1 MRAGGPMLVM
11 PFAHDQHGN
20 AERVRRLGIARI
32 LSRRRYGA
40 RRTAGVLRSL
50 LGNSACL
57 EKAEEVAR
65 SLRAKYSTPQK
76 RGRFERRLCPDA
88 SLRSVGVPALPPAP
102 GGGRVRLRK
111 AASLARLA
119 CGQIRSLKRLPLDFL
134 FCPKISVAL
143 WVCWLPRRIQP
154 PFYGAPY

>member
-65 SLRAKYSTPQK
+65 SLRAEDGVKAAGDALEKLPGA
-76 RGRFERRLCPDA
+76 RGPA
-88 SLRSVGVPALPPAP
+88 VPSPPA
-102 GGGRVRLRK
+102 K
-111 AASLARLA
+111 
-119 CGQIRSLKRLPLDFL
+119 
-134 FCPKISVAL
+134 
-143 WVCWLPRRIQP
+143 
-154 PFYGAPY
+154 